1 MQGKVIIQNLHVGF
15 IEYDINKRVS
25 YYIDEYPDFKVGDT
39 VFFDITTRKTSE
51 EGVVFQ
57 YAVNIQL
64 VVSRIQFNQRFT
76 RLGKLAGEYNC
87 TLSELANILNVNGF
101 EVDTNP
107 NTKISEEQMLILENY
122 FSKELK
128 SEEPIKEH
136 TIERGTIIV
145 STISEIIHPS
155 LVVLDFFNGKKAILP
170 LNNLSWNKSRSERIL
185 HSLKKGETLEVVI
198 LELENNQMP
207 IVSRKHLLPRPS
219 ETTEWQDLKIGE
231 QVNGKIVDVLINEV
245 IIELEIGFFGRIKI
259 SDDLDTSS
267 KELINFTVLSK
278 DQTTHYLGLSLKLPE
293 PKLPEL
299 SKEGV
304 VGKIDFNLLQKKKS
318 TEPLHQPIVSSKYQ
332 IFETDLRSLN
342 DFVDS
347 TYYSFCNDE
356 QAEFIEKAFTTNPA
370 LFASSVEYETPLY
383 VQFAFGLPAWESDF
397 QNKLIPYLQADG
409 KNYSEKASLEYL
421 SNQKYW
427 IRINRFVKNDRENV
441 QWVLFNEELM
451 LNGFVEDET
460 NNFKVLGLT
469 IKRTRRD
476 KSLQKSLTQANGTF
490 LFDSEVVFIGPSQVV
505 PFGTKQSDIFNSLD
519 LKSRAFDLI
528 KELKK
533 ETGAL
538 LLAEGQSLHIFD
550 RFLEYQED
558 LLKKGKG
565 SSRVTVSGKYKRVN
579 SDKGDISIIIDENL
593 ENFCS
598 EDELTGWV
606 VVRTLE
612 ESTKEGVTEELVV
625 FSDALLEVVPNGSQL
640 HFRGTDHLLTKLEKG
655 FTIEPKISTRQFSV
669 QREVIQDFFSKKIKL
684 QHIESL
690 LLKPEKILPPQ
701 KPSLNFYNEMLSQT
715 EKENPEN
722 NQVNAVKKSVG
733 NKNVFLVQGPPGT
746 GKTTVIAEI
755 IKQLTNQGEKVLVT
769 SQTHIAV
776 DNVLEKIAE
785 YKDLTLLR
793 IGNLERVH
801 PNLRQYQKDKLVE
814 LFQVHFESIID
825 LNIKLSFCFGANS
838 IDLTEKELIVEAEK
852 LADYPDAIKS
862 DLLKYN
868 HNFIKVLVTLPKGKV
883 HSLIAILKE
892 WKSGIGL
899 EKSSLIIPLMYSS
912 IDVVFATCIG
922 VRTDTDLMDYNV
934 SFDTVIIDEAGKAN
948 LSESIA
954 AIAMA
959 KKVILVGDQ
968 MQLPPFIDGSLLDPN
983 EETSFVNSKYGS
995 SFLREDVE
1003 HSLKT
1008 SFFEFLVNRMEG
1020 NLFPDTNIEMLNYQ
1034 HRMHPHIGQFIS
1046 DAFYEGKVKMGNRT
1060 VQNVLPMPVPF
1071 DKQLVFLDTSTAE
1084 NPFETKQGISI
1095 KNDAEAQCIV
1105 QLVVPK
1111 LIEQGLSP
1119 KDFAIVAPYKSQV
1132 SNIKEHLKTG
1142 KSGLYQQIDVSTLD
1156 SFQGMEF
1163 DVIVFSF
1170 TRSALDSKVG
1180 FLDDARRLNV
1190 AFSRAKKKLILIGN
1204 SETLTDPRSHY
1215 DQLFNYTSLFK
1226 NIVRLC
1232 KNEDIGNFVNV
1243 TDYTSL
1249 ESKFKKHIHKL
1260 DLNRPLECF
1269 LKTSFETPNYT
1280 GHIFYIG
1287 ETGLEA
1293 MFRDDNKNF
1302 EYESDIPYELYISKV
1317 DEKNEKIYITPK
1329 KPSGSDFFKN
1339 QKVGNEIKV
1348 IFKRSISAGYIFE
1361 IEPGLDCLF
1370 YDPDH
1375 SKDFIEQNEYKLYI
1389 TSIQESKRRVQ
1400 ISDTRKTPLNISQ
1413 KNKQPQRP
1421 QGGKLNFNKADYLKS
1436 LHKGQRLKAKYKNS
1450 APFGHFFELTR
1461 GVDGLLFDDEG
1472 RIKNLKVG
1480 EFYEVIITRV
1490 DYNQGKISLRF

>member
-1 MQGKVIIQNLHVGF
+1 MNGKVVIQNLHLGF
-15 IEYDINKRVS
+15 IEFDINKRIP
-25 YYIDEYPDFKVGDT
+25 YYIEEYPEFKIGDE
-39 VFFDITTRKTSE
+39 VYFDISDRKTSKN
-51 EGVVFQ
+51 GSVFQ
-57 YAVNIQL
+57 YAVNVQI
-64 VVSRIQFNQRFT
+64 VVSRIMFKQNFI
-76 RLGKLAGEYNC
+76 RLGKLAAEYNC
-87 TLSELANILNVNGF
+87 SLFQLINILKINGF
-101 EVDTNP
+101 DVNSNP
-107 NTKISEEQMLILENY
+107 NTKISEEHMLILENY
-122 FSKELK
+122 FSQELK
-128 SEEPIKEH
+128 SNEQENDLI
-136 TIERGTIIV
+136 IERGTIIAT
-145 STISEIIHPS
+145 SISAIIHPS
-155 LVVLDFFNGKKAILP
+155 LVVLDFFNGKKALLP
-170 LNNLSWNKSRSERIL
+170 LNNISWNKTRSERII

-198 LELENNQMP
+198 LELDYNQTP
-207 IVSRKHLLPRPS
+207 LVSRKHLTPRPS
-219 ETTEWQDLKIGE
+219 ETTEWQDLKIGSD
-231 QVNGKIVDVLINEV
+231 VTGKIADVLINEV
-245 IIELEIGFFGRIKI
+245 VVELDNGFFGRIKI
-259 SDDLDTSS
+259 SEDFNTSS
-267 KELINFTVLSK
+267 DELFDFTVLNK
-278 DQTTHYLGLSLKLPE
+278 DQSTHYIGLTLKVAEQTSIVLEETGPVV
-293 PKLPEL
+293 KKKVKNPEL
-299 SKEGV
+299 ES
-304 VGKIDFNLLQKKKS
+304 S
-318 TEPLHQPIVSSKYQ
+318 PITSSKYQ
-332 IFETDLRSLN
+332 IFETDLRSFN
-342 DFVDS
+342 NFENS
-347 TYYSFCNDE
+347 TYYSFCSDE
-356 QAEFIEKAFTTNPA
+356 QAEFIENSFGTNPT
-370 LFASSVEYETPLY
+370 LFASSVEYATPLY

-397 QNKLIPYLQADG
+397 QNKLIPYLESDG
-409 KNYSEKASLEYL
+409 KNYTEKASLEYL
-421 SNQKYW
+421 SNKKYW

-451 LNGFVEDET
+451 LNGFVEGET

-476 KSLQKSLTQANGTF
+476 KSLQKSSNQANGTF
-490 LFDSEVVFIGPSQVV
+490 LFDSDVVFIGPSQVI
-505 PFGTKQSDIFNSLD
+505 PLETKQTEIFNSLD
-519 LKSRAFDLI
+519 QKSRALDLI

-538 LLAEGQSLHIFD
+538 LVAEGQSLHIFD

-565 SSRVTVSGKYKRVN
+565 SNRVTVNGKYKRVN
-579 SDKGDISIIIDENL
+579 SDKGDTSIIIDENL

-598 EDELTGWV
+598 DDELTGWV
-606 VVRTLE
+606 IVRIME
-612 ESTKEGVTEELVV
+612 ESTKEGVAEELVV

-640 HFRGTDHLLTKLEKG
+640 HFRGTEHLLTKLDKG
-655 FTIEPKISTRQFSV
+655 FTIEPKFSTRQISV

-684 QHIESL
+684 KHIESL

-701 KPSLNFYNEMLSQT
+701 KPSLNFYNKMLAQT

-733 NKNVFLVQGPPGT
+733 NKNVFLIQGPPGT

-755 IKQLTNQGEKVLVT
+755 IKQLTNQGEKILVT

-776 DNVLEKIAE
+776 DNVLEKMAE
-785 YKDLTLLR
+785 NKDLTLLR

-801 PNLRQYQKDKLVE
+801 PNLRQYQKDNLAE
-814 LFQVHFESIID
+814 LFQGHFASVID
-825 LNIKLSFCFGANS
+825 LNIKLALSFGAAAA
-838 IDLTEKELIVEAEK
+838 DRTEKDLFIEADRIAE
-852 LADYPDAIKS
+852 YPESIKS

-868 HNFIKVLVTLPKGKV
+868 HNFIKTLVNLKKDKV
-883 HSLIAILKE
+883 HPLITILKE
-892 WKSGIGL
+892 WKSGIGS
-899 EKSSLIIPLMYSS
+899 EKASLIIPLMYSS

-922 VRTDTDLMDYNV
+922 VRTDTDLIDYKV

-983 EETSFVNSKYGS
+983 EETSFVNSKFGS
-995 SFLREDVE
+995 SFLREDIE

-1008 SFFEFLVNRMEG
+1008 SFFEFLVKRMEG
-1020 NLFPDTNIEMLNYQ
+1020 NLFPNTNIEMLNYQ

-1046 DAFYEGKVKMGNRT
+1046 DAFYDSKVKMGQRT
-1060 VQNVLPMPVPF
+1060 AQNVLPMPVPF
-1071 DKQLVFLDTSTAE
+1071 DKQLIFLDTSTAE
-1084 NPFETKQGISI
+1084 NPFETKQGISV

-1132 SNIKEHLKTG
+1132 SNIKEYLKNHT
-1142 KSGLYQQIDVSTLD
+1142 SGLYQQIDVSTLD

-1204 SETLTDPRSHY
+1204 SETLRDPRSHY

-1232 KNEDIGNFVNV
+1232 KNEEIGNFVNV

-1249 ESKFKKHIHKL
+1249 ESKFKKHIHKF
-1260 DLNRPLECF
+1260 DLNLPLECF

-1280 GHIFYIG
+1280 GHIFNIG
-1287 ETGLEA
+1287 ETGIEA
-1293 MFRDDNKNF
+1293 MFRDDDKNF

-1317 DEKNEKIYITPK
+1317 DEKNEKIYLTPK
-1329 KPSGSDFFKN
+1329 KPSDSDFFRN

-1348 IFKRSISAGYIFE
+1348 TFKRSISAGYIFE
-1361 IEPGLDCLF
+1361 IEPGLDCLY
-1370 YDPDH
+1370 YDPEH
-1375 SKDFIEQNEYKLYI
+1375 SRDFIEQHQYNLYI
-1389 TSIQESKRRVQ
+1389 SNIQESKRRVQ
-1400 ISDTRKTPLNISQ
+1400 VNDIRKTPSNFSQ
-1413 KNKQPQRP
+1413 KNKLPQHP
-1421 QGGKLNFNKADYLKS
+1421 QGGILNFNKADYLKS
-1436 LHKGQRLKAKYKNS
+1436 LHKGHRLKAKYKKS
-1450 APFGHFFELTR
+1450 APFGHFFELAG
-1461 GVDGLLFDDEG
+1461 GVDGLLFDNEG

-1480 EFYEVIITRV
+1480 ELYEVIITRV
-1490 DYNQGKISLRF
+1490 DYKQGKISLSF

>member
-1 MQGKVIIQNLHVGF
+1 MTGKIIKINNTIGI
-15 IEYDINKRVS
+15 IEYDLDKCIS
-25 YYIDEYPDFKVGDT
+25 FAALDYDFKVGD
-39 VFFDITTRKTSE
+39 FIDFDITEKEVPNTNTKYEHAYNLVLITQRKKSS
-51 EGVVFQ
+51 GK
-57 YAVNIQL
+57 L
-64 VVSRIQFNQRFT
+64 M
-76 RLGKLAGEYNC
+76 RLGMVAGIYNIGI
-87 TLSELANILNVNGF
+87 SAIIDIMNSYGF
-101 EVDTNP
+101 EVDSNP
-107 NTKISEEQMLILENY
+107 NYKMNEEQMMIFEHH
-122 FSKELK
+122 FEKQRVKE
-128 SEEPIKEH
+128 EQERQRIA
-136 TIERGTIIV
+136 IERGTVINSNINDIIY
-145 STISEIIHPS
+145 PS
-155 LVVLDFFNGKKAILP
+155 LIVLDFFDGKKAILP

-198 LELENNQMP
+198 LELEDNKP
-207 IVSRKHLLPRPS
+207 PVVSRKHLFPRPS
-219 ETTEWQDLKIGE
+219 ETTEWQELKIGE
-231 QVNGKIVDVLINEV
+231 HVRGKIIDVLINEA
-245 IIELEIGFFGRIKI
+245 IIELENGFFGRIKI
-259 SDDLDTSS
+259 SEYLDTTSAS
-267 KELINFTVLSK
+267 LLDFTILTKEQS
-278 DQTTHYLGLSLKLPE
+278 THYLGLTLKIPE
-293 PKLPEL
+293 QPTMM
-299 SKEGV
+299 
-304 VGKIDFNLLQKKKS
+304 VGKKELPD
-318 TEPLHQPIVSSKYQ
+318 SSKGKNIEIVDKPIATSKYKV
-332 IFETDLRSLN
+332 FETDLQSKS
-342 DFVDS
+342 DFENS

-356 QAEFIEKAFTTNPA
+356 QAEFIEKAFATNPF
-370 LFASSVEYETPLY
+370 LFASSIEYATPLY
-383 VQFAFGLPAWESDF
+383 IQFSFGLSAWESDF

-409 KNYSEKASLEYL
+409 IVYTEKAALEFL

-427 IRINRFVKNDRENV
+427 IRINRFLKNEKENI

-451 LNGFVEDET
+451 LNGFIEDET
-460 NNFKVLGLT
+460 SNFKILGLT
-469 IKRTRRD
+469 IKRTRKE
-476 KSLQKSLTQANGTF
+476 KSYQKSLTQSNGTF
-490 LFDSEVVFIGPSQVV
+490 LFDSEIVFIGPSQVV
-505 PFGTKQSDIFNSLD
+505 PFDAKQSDIFNSLYV
-519 LKSRAFDLI
+519 KSKAFDMI

-538 LLAEGQSLHIFD
+538 LLEEGQSLHIFD

-558 LLKKGKG
+558 LLKKGNG
-565 SSRVTVSGKYKRVN
+565 NSRITVSGKYKRVN
-579 SDKGDISIIIDENL
+579 SDKGDVCILIDENL

-598 EDELTGWV
+598 NDELTGWV
-606 VVRTLE
+606 VVRTME
-612 ESTKEGVTEELVV
+612 ISTKEGVTEELVV
-625 FSDALLEVVPNGSQL
+625 FGDAFLEVIPNGSQL
-640 HFRGTDHLLTKLEKG
+640 HFKGGDLLLTKLDKG

-701 KPSLNFYNEMLSQT
+701 KPRLNFYNEMLALT
-715 EKENPEN
+715 ERENPEN

-755 IKQLTNQGEKVLVT
+755 IKQLTDKGEKILVT

-785 YKDLTLLR
+785 NNELTLMR

-801 PNLRQYQKDKLVE
+801 PNLRHYQKEKLIE
-814 LFQVHFESIID
+814 LFQEHFETIID
-825 LNIKLSFCFGANS
+825 LNIKLAVSFVVTS
-838 IDLTEKELIVEAEK
+838 QDLTEKEMIFEAEK
-852 LADYPDAIKS
+852 EAEYPEGIKPE
-862 DLLKYN
+862 LLKYN
-868 HNFIKVLVTLPKGKV
+868 HNFIKVLINLPKDKI
-883 HSLIAILKE
+883 HPLIAILRE
-892 WKSGIGL
+892 WKSNIGT
-899 EKSSLIIPLMYSS
+899 EKSTLIIPLMYSS
-912 IDVVFATCIG
+912 INVVFATCIG
-922 VRTDTDLMDYNV
+922 VRTDTELMDYNV

-983 EETSFVNSKYGS
+983 EQNSFVNSKYGS
-995 SFLREDVE
+995 SFLKEDVE
-1003 HSLKT
+1003 HALKT
-1008 SFFEFLVNRMEG
+1008 SFFEFLVHRMEA

-1034 HRMHPHIGQFIS
+1034 HRMHPDIGQFIS
-1046 DAFYEGKVKMGNRT
+1046 DAFYGGKVKMGERT
-1060 VQNVLPMPVPF
+1060 ALNVLPMPVPF

-1084 NPFETKQGISI
+1084 NPFETKQSISV

-1132 SNIKEHLKTG
+1132 SNIKGHLKTA
-1142 KSGLYQQIDVSTLD
+1142 KSGLYQQIEVSTLD

-1163 DVIVFSF
+1163 DVIIFSF

-1215 DQLFNYTSLFK
+1215 DQLFNYTALFK
-1226 NIVRLC
+1226 NIVRQC
-1232 KNEDIGNFVNV
+1232 KNENIGNFVNV

-1260 DLNRPLECF
+1260 DLNLPLECF
-1269 LKTSFETPNYT
+1269 LKLSFETPNYI

-1302 EYESDIPYELYISKV
+1302 EYEADIPYELYISKV
-1317 DEKNEKIYITPK
+1317 DEKNEKIYLTPK

-1339 QKVGNEIKV
+1339 QIVGDQINITY
-1348 IFKRSISAGYIFE
+1348 KRSIEVGYIFE
-1361 IEPGLDCLF
+1361 IEPGLDCLY
-1370 YDPDH
+1370 YDPQH
-1375 SKDFIEQNEYKLYI
+1375 TKVFVEENAYNFYI
-1389 TSIQESKRRVQ
+1389 TSLQEDKRRVQ
-1400 ISDTRKTPLNISQ
+1400 VSVTPRVQRNFSENNQRQHQEVAKVKI
-1413 KNKQPQRP
+1413 NKEA
-1421 QGGKLNFNKADYLKS
+1421 FIKS
-1436 LHKGQRLKAKYKNS
+1436 LQKGQRIKAKYKNS
-1450 APFGHFFELTR
+1450 APFGHFFELTM
-1461 GVDGLLFDDEG
+1461 GVDGLLFDNQG

-1480 EFYEVIITRV
+1480 EIYEVQITQVDHKQGRV
-1490 DYNQGKISLRF
+1490 SLSL

>member
-1 MQGKVIIQNLHVGF
+1 MIGKIIKINNTIGI
-15 IEYDINKRVS
+15 IEYDLDKRIS
-25 YYIDEYPDFKVGDT
+25 FAALDFDFQVGD
-39 VFFDITTRKTSE
+39 VVDFDITEKEVPNTDTKFEEACNLVLNAQRKKSS
-51 EGVVFQ
+51 GK
-57 YAVNIQL
+57 IM
-64 VVSRIQFNQRFT
+64 
-76 RLGKLAGEYNC
+76 RLGKVAGMYNIGMSAIIEI
-87 TLSELANILNVNGF
+87 LSSYGF
-101 EVDTNP
+101 EVDPSP
-107 NTKISEEQMLILENY
+107 NYKMNEEQLMIFEHHIEKQRV
-122 FSKELK
+122 KE
-128 SEEPIKEH
+128 EQERQQIA
-136 TIERGTIIV
+136 IERGTVITSKIAEIV
-145 STISEIIHPS
+145 YPS
-155 LVVLDFFNGKKAILP
+155 LIVLDFFDGKKAILP

-185 HSLKKGETLEVVI
+185 HSLNKGETLEVVI
-198 LELENNQMP
+198 LDLEDNLP
-207 IVSRKHLLPRPS
+207 PVVSRKHLLPRPS
-219 ETTEWQDLKIGE
+219 ETSEWQELKIGE
-231 QVNGKIVDVLINEV
+231 HVKGKIVDVLINEV
-245 IIELEIGFFGRIKI
+245 IVELENGFFGRIKI
-259 SDDLDTSS
+259 SEDLNTSS
-267 KELINFTVLSK
+267 EELLDFAILNK
-278 DQTTHYLGLSLKLPE
+278 DQSTHYLGLTLKVSE
-293 PKLPEL
+293 PIPIT
-299 SKEGV
+299 
-304 VGKIDFNLLQKKKS
+304 VGKIDLPDATKAKRVEVEVK
-318 TEPLHQPIVSSKYQ
+318 PIASSKYQ
-332 IFETDLRSLN
+332 VFETDLRSLS
-342 DFVDS
+342 DFENS
-347 TYYSFCNDE
+347 TYYSLCNDE
-356 QAEFIEKAFTTNPA
+356 QAEFIEKAFATNPA
-370 LFASSVEYETPLY
+370 LFASSVEYATPLY
-383 VQFAFGLPAWESDF
+383 IQFAFGLPAWESDF

-409 KNYSEKASLEYL
+409 KSYTEKAALEYL

-427 IRINRFVKNDRENV
+427 IRINRFFKNERENV

-451 LNGFVEDET
+451 LNGFIEDET
-460 NNFKVLGLT
+460 GNFKVLGLT

-476 KSLQKSLTQANGTF
+476 KSHQKSLTQANGTF
-490 LFDSEVVFIGPSQVV
+490 LFDSDVVFIGPSQVV
-505 PFGTKQSDIFNSLD
+505 PFDAQQTDIFNSLD
-519 LKSRAFDLI
+519 LKSKAFDLI

-558 LLKKGKG
+558 LLKKGNG
-565 SSRVTVSGKYKRVN
+565 SSRITVNGKYRRVN
-579 SDKGDISIIIDENL
+579 SDKGDVSILIDENL

-598 EDELTGWV
+598 DDELTGWV
-606 VVRTLE
+606 VVRTME

-640 HFRGTDHLLTKLEKG
+640 HFRGNDLLLTKLDKG

-701 KPSLNFYNEMLSQT
+701 KPRLNFYNEMLALT
-715 EKENPEN
+715 EQENPEN

-755 IKQLTNQGEKVLVT
+755 IKQLTDQGEKILVA

-785 YKDLTLLR
+785 NDELTLLR

-801 PNLRQYQKDKLVE
+801 PNLRRYQKDKLVE
-814 LFQVHFESIID
+814 LFQEHFESIID
-825 LNIKLSFCFGANS
+825 LNIKLAVSFGVAAS
-838 IDLTEKELIVEAEK
+838 GLTEKELLAEAEK
-852 LADYPDAIKS
+852 TAVYPEGIKS
-862 DLLKYN
+862 ELLKYN
-868 HNFIKVLVTLPKGKV
+868 HNFIKVLVSIGKDKV
-883 HSLIAILKE
+883 HPLIGILRE
-892 WKSGIGL
+892 WKSNIGS
-899 EKSSLIIPLMYSS
+899 EKSTLITPLMYSS

-922 VRTDTDLMDYNV
+922 VRTDTELMDYNV

-983 EETSFVNSKYGS
+983 EETSFVNSKYGG

-1034 HRMHPHIGQFIS
+1034 HRMHPDIGQFIS
-1046 DAFYEGKVKMGNRT
+1046 DAFYEGKVKMGDRT

-1084 NPFETKQGISI
+1084 NPYETKQGISV

-1132 SNIKEHLKTG
+1132 SNIKEHLKSG
-1142 KSGLYQQIDVSTLD
+1142 KSGQYQQIDVSTLD

-1170 TRSALDSKVG
+1170 TRSAMDSKVG

-1260 DLNRPLECF
+1260 DLNLPIECF
-1269 LKTSFETPNYT
+1269 LKTSFETPNFM

-1293 MFRDDNKNF
+1293 LFRDDDKNF
-1302 EYESDIPYELYISKV
+1302 EYEADIPYEFYISWVNNK
-1317 DEKNEKIYITPK
+1317 EEKIYITPI

-1339 QKVGNEIKV
+1339 QRIGNEIKV
-1348 IFKRSISAGYIFE
+1348 TFKRSIDVGYIFE

-1370 YDPDH
+1370 YDPQH
-1375 SKDFIEQNEYKLYI
+1375 SKDFIEDNVYTLYI
-1389 TSIQESKRRVQ
+1389 TSLEESKRRVQ
-1400 ISDTRKTPLNISQ
+1400 VSDKRRTQRNSPQ
-1413 KNKQPQRP
+1413 KNKQSKRP
-1421 QGGKLNFNKADYLKS
+1421 SVTIIKVDKAAYLNS
-1436 LHKGQRLKAKYKNS
+1436 LQEGQRLKAKYKNS

-1461 GVDGLLFDDEG
+1461 GVDGLLFDNQG

-1480 EFYEVIITRV
+1480 EFYEVKITRV
-1490 DYNQGKISLRF
+1490 DHKQGRISLSL